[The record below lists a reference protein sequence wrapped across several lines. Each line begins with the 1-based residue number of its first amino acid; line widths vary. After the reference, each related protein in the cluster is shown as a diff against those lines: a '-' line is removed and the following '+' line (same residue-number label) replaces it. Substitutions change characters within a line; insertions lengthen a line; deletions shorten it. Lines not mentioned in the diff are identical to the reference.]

1 MGQMLGRYARGE
13 VPLARVFFHD
23 MLLVGTIVNIVTGG
37 LALAFY
43 AGGLPGWLSLAIFI
57 SPLPYNIA
65 LCTFVWQSAAR
76 NPSGWSDFARA
87 GSALW
92 LLAVLII

>member
-1 MGQMLGRYARGE
+1 MGQLLARYARGE

-23 MLLVGTIVNIVTGG
+23 MLLVGTVVNIVTGA

-43 AGGLPGWLSLAIFI
+43 AGGFPAWLAVAIFL

-65 LCTFVWQSAAR
+65 LCVFVWRSAAR
-76 NPSGWSDFARA
+76 NPSGWSDLARA

-92 LLAVLII
+92 LLAVMIV